1 VFSTSRLA
9 SAEGTDPPVAGSA
22 AAPGAVVAGASGF
35 VPAGTPARARRFADR
50 GWYRAISLV
59 ILVGLWQ
66 LASST
71 GLLPASKLA
80 APVSIV
86 HTAYTLIITDSP
98 TYGTLQGSLL
108 ASFERWA
115 IGFALGVGIGVLLA
129 ILTGLSRAGEI
140 VADPILQALRSV
152 PLLGLIPLFIV
163 WFGIGQLPK
172 VLFVMLSALFPM
184 YLNTFAGIRG
194 VDSKLGELGR
204 VLGLRR
210 GEMIRH
216 IVLPGALPSALTGLQ
231 LSVISSMLALVV
243 GEQINATS
251 GLGFMITQAQ
261 QFLNNSV
268 IMVALIVYAILG
280 LLLNGAVRLLER
292 KALAWRRDFGA

>member
-9 SAEGTDPPVAGSA
+9 SAGGTDPPGSVAAASAGAAVAG
-22 AAPGAVVAGASGF
+22 
-35 VPAGTPARARRFADR
+35 PAPARARRQARRFP
-50 GWYRAISLV
+50 GWYRVISLLV
-59 ILVGLWQ
+59 VVGLWQ

-80 APVSIV
+80 SPASIV
-86 HTAYTLIITDSP
+86 HTAYTLIITNSP

-115 IGFALGVGIGVLLA
+115 IGFALGISIGVLLA
-129 ILTGLSRAGEI
+129 VLTGLSRVGEI

-172 VLFVMLSALFPM
+172 VLFVMLSALFPV

>member
-9 SAEGTDPPVAGSA
+9 SAEGTGPPESA
-22 AAPGAVVAGASGF
+22 AAAGAGVAGASGF
-35 VPAGTPARARRFADR
+35 APARAPRRARRFP
-50 GWYRAISLV
+50 GWYRVISLLV
-59 ILVGLWQ
+59 VVGLWQ

-80 APVSIV
+80 SPVSIV
-86 HTAYTLIITDSP
+86 HTAYTLIITNSP
-98 TYGTLQGSLL
+98 TYGTLPGSLL

-115 IGFALGVGIGVLLA
+115 IGFALGVSIGVLLA
-129 ILTGLSRAGEI
+129 VLTGLSRVGEI

-172 VLFVMLSALFPM
+172 VLFVMLSALFPV

>member
-1 VFSTSRLA
+1 VTSTSRLA
-9 SAEGTDPPVAGSA
+9 SAGGAAPPGSVPAADPGAAVAGI
-22 AAPGAVVAGASGF
+22 
-35 VPAGTPARARRFADR
+35 TPAQAPRQARWFP
-50 GWYRAISLV
+50 GWYRVISLLAV
-59 ILVGLWQ
+59 VGLWQ

-80 APVSIV
+80 SPVSIV
-86 HTAYTLIITDSP
+86 HTAFTLIITNSP
-98 TYGTLQGSLL
+98 TYGTLQSSLL

-129 ILTGLSRAGEI
+129 VLTGLSRVGEI

-172 VLFVMLSALFPM
+172 VLFVMLSALFPV

-194 VDSKLGELGR
+194 VDSKLGELGH

-210 GEMIRH
+210 GELIRH

-268 IMVALIVYAILG
+268 IMVSLIVYAILG

>member
-1 VFSTSRLA
+1 VFSPSRLA
-9 SAEGTDPPVAGSA
+9 SAEGTGPPGSVTA
-22 AAPGAVVAGASGF
+22 ADPGAVVARIT
-35 VPAGTPARARRFADR
+35 PATPARQARRFAGR
-50 GWYRAISLV
+50 GWYRLISPLAV
-59 ILVGLWQ
+59 VGLWQ

-80 APVSIV
+80 SPATIA
-86 HTAYTLIITDSP
+86 HTAYNLVVTSSP
-98 TYGTLQGSLL
+98 TYGTLQASLL

-115 IGFALGVGIGVLLA
+115 IGFALGVAIGVLLA
-129 ILTGLSRAGEI
+129 VLTGLSRVGEI

-204 VLGLRR
+204 ALGLRR

-280 LLLNGAVRLLER
+280 LLLDGAVRLLQR
-292 KALAWRRDFGA
+292 RALAWRRDFGA

>member
-1 VFSTSRLA
+1 MFSTSRLA
-9 SAEGTDPPVAGSA
+9 SAEGTDPPGSVQAADAGT
-22 AAPGAVVAGASGF
+22 AVGGASGI
-35 VPAGTPARARRFADR
+35 TPARPARPARRFP
-50 GWYRAISLV
+50 GWYRALSLLAV
-59 ILVGLWQ
+59 VGLWQ

-80 APVSIV
+80 SPASIV
-86 HTAYTLIITDSP
+86 HTAYTLIITNSP

-115 IGFALGVGIGVLLA
+115 IGFALGVSIGVLLA
-129 ILTGLSRAGEI
+129 ILTGLSRVGEI

-172 VLFVMLSALFPM
+172 ILFVMLSALFPV

>member
-9 SAEGTDPPVAGSA
+9 SAEGTDPPGSVQTADAGPAVAGVT
-22 AAPGAVVAGASGF
+22 PVR
-35 VPAGTPARARRFADR
+35 PARQARRFP
-50 GWYRAISLV
+50 GWTRVLSLLV
-59 ILVGLWQ
+59 VVGLWQ

-80 APVSIV
+80 SPASIV
-86 HTAYTLIITDSP
+86 HTAYTLIITNSP

-115 IGFALGVGIGVLLA
+115 IGFALGVSIGVLLA
-129 ILTGLSRAGEI
+129 ILTGLSRVGEI

-172 VLFVMLSALFPM
+172 ILFVMLSALFPV

>member
-1 VFSTSRLA
+1 MFSTSRLA
-9 SAEGTDPPVAGSA
+9 SAEGTDPPGSVQTADAGA
-22 AAPGAVVAGASGF
+22 AVAGASGI
-35 VPAGTPARARRFADR
+35 ASARPARQARRFP
-50 GWYRAISLV
+50 GWTRVLSLLV
-59 ILVGLWQ
+59 VVGLWQ

-80 APVSIV
+80 SPVSIV
-86 HTAYTLIITDSP
+86 HTAYTLIITNSP

-115 IGFALGVGIGVLLA
+115 IGFALGVSIGVLLA
-129 ILTGLSRAGEI
+129 ILTGLSRVGEI

-172 VLFVMLSALFPM
+172 VLFVMLSALFPV

>member
-1 VFSTSRLA
+1 MISPVVLVLLWQAA
-9 SAEGTDPPVAGSA
+9 SS
-22 AAPGAVVAGASGF
+22 SGF
-35 VPAGTPARARRFADR
+35 
-50 GWYRAISLV
+50 
-59 ILVGLWQ
+59 
-66 LASST
+66 
-71 GLLPASKLA
+71 LPASKLA
-80 APVSIV
+80 SPASIV
-86 HTAYTLIITDSP
+86 HTAYGLVVTASP
-98 TYGTLQGSLL
+98 TYGTLQASLL

-115 IGFALGVGIGVLLA
+115 VGFTLGVILGVLLA
-129 ILTGLSRAGEI
+129 LASGLSPVGEV

-163 WFGIGQLPK
+163 WFGIGELPK
-172 VLFVMLSALFPM
+172 VLFVLLSALFPM

-194 VDSKLGELGR
+194 VDRKLGELGQ

-210 GEMIRH
+210 SEIIRH
-216 IVLPGALPSALTGLQ
+216 VVLPGALPAALTGLQ
-231 LSVISSMLALVV
+231 LSVVASMLALVV

-280 LLLNGAVRLLER
+280 LVLNGLVRLLER
-292 KALAWRRDFGA
+292 RALAWRRGFGE

>member
-9 SAEGTDPPVAGSA
+9 SAEDTDPPGSVQTADAGAAVAGVT
-22 AAPGAVVAGASGF
+22 PVR
-35 VPAGTPARARRFADR
+35 PARQARRFP
-50 GWYRAISLV
+50 GWTRVLSLLV
-59 ILVGLWQ
+59 VVGLWQ

-80 APVSIV
+80 SPASIV
-86 HTAYTLIITDSP
+86 HTAYTLIITNSP

-115 IGFALGVGIGVLLA
+115 IGFALGVSIGVLLA
-129 ILTGLSRAGEI
+129 VLTGLSRVGEI

-172 VLFVMLSALFPM
+172 VLFVMLSALFPV

>member
-9 SAEGTDPPVAGSA
+9 SVEGTGPPGSVQTADAGAAVAGI
-22 AAPGAVVAGASGF
+22 APVR
-35 VPAGTPARARRFADR
+35 PARQARRFP
-50 GWYRAISLV
+50 GWYRVISLLV
-59 ILVGLWQ
+59 VVGLWQ

-80 APVSIV
+80 SPASIV
-86 HTAYTLIITDSP
+86 HTAYTLIITNSP

-115 IGFALGVGIGVLLA
+115 IGFALGVSIGVLLA
-129 ILTGLSRAGEI
+129 VLTGLSRVGEI

-172 VLFVMLSALFPM
+172 VLFVMLSALFPV

>member
-1 VFSTSRLA
+1 MFSTSRLA
-9 SAEGTDPPVAGSA
+9 SAKSADP
-22 AAPGAVVAGASGF
+22 PGAVPVADPGAAVAGFA
-35 VPAGTPARARRFADR
+35 PAGAPPRTRRLA
-50 GWYRAISLV
+50 GYRAFPLLV
-59 ILVGLWQ
+59 LAGLWQ

-71 GLLPASKLA
+71 GVLPASKLA
-80 APVSIV
+80 SPASIV
-86 HTAYTLIITDSP
+86 HTAYNLITTNSP

-115 IGFALGVGIGVLLA
+115 IGFALGVAIGVLLA
-129 ILTGLSRAGEI
+129 VLTGLSRVGEV

-172 VLFVMLSALFPM
+172 VLFVMLSALFPV

-194 VDSKLGELGR
+194 VDPKLGELGQ

-210 GEMIRH
+210 REMIRQ

-268 IMVALIVYAILG
+268 IMVALIVYALLG

>member
-9 SAEGTDPPVAGSA
+9 SAEGTDPPGSVAAASAGAAVAG
-22 AAPGAVVAGASGF
+22 
-35 VPAGTPARARRFADR
+35 PAPARARRQARRFP
-50 GWYRAISLV
+50 GWYRVISLLV
-59 ILVGLWQ
+59 VVGLWQ

-80 APVSIV
+80 APASIV
-86 HTAYTLIITDSP
+86 HTAYTLIVTNSP

-115 IGFALGVGIGVLLA
+115 IGFALGVAIGVLLA
-129 ILTGLSRAGEI
+129 IVTGLSRVGEI

-216 IVLPGALPSALTGLQ
+216 IVLPGAFPSALTGLQ